1 MGGRRF
7 FECLREEL
15 KAWADVVL
23 IDSRT
28 GVTEMGGVATQHLA
42 DVVILL
48 CGSSLENIV
57 NTSRMCRN
65 FTSEEVREARGG
77 RPLEVIVV
85 PYALTTPTAK
95 DMRPF
100 WSGSSGSSNGSPK
113 GCCATALAPPLLL
126 PLLLSL
132 SPPLLLPPPSSIIS
146 AS

>member
-1 MGGRRF
+1 MVLGAGRRVEGDSWRHYAEFVQSFDWGGFYREWEGGAF

-42 DVVILL
+42 DVVVLL

-85 PYALTTPTAK
+85 PSHRQLRQRRIC
-95 DMRPF
+95 DL
-100 WSGSSGSSNGSPK
+100 SG
-113 GCCATALAPPLLL
+113 AA
-126 PLLLSL
+126 
-132 SPPLLLPPPSSIIS
+132 
-146 AS
+146 